1 MKTYPSHTSLMM
13 AERGFFW
20 ELKKKGKTT
29 FSSQSSTEFLK
40 QQAIQRGLQL
50 FYFAGLAQ

>member
-20 ELKKKGKTT
+20 ELKKKAKLHLVHSLVL
-29 FSSQSSTEFLK
+29 SS
-40 QQAIQRGLQL
+40 
-50 FYFAGLAQ
+50 